1 MREYMR
7 TGRRMGEEGIDAWR
21 DRHDPDGCMPFAEA
35 VSIIQ
40 RSRDGH
46 LDESEMEPLYENED
60 YRLGISPDACL
71 LIHDNWHR
79 FFDDP
84 GPVYAY
90 GLHMV
95 RGFEALLVDMDMDA
109 VGHDGI
115 VMGSRCGSVRISP
128 DCHAVGTA
136 EPSAPEDISRL
147 VRAIHG
153 SLLDAIEPGMR
164 FDAGFGVS
172 LEVVR
177 LLGGEHWSDI
187 VMRADFDDGGGISF
201 TMYGIP
207 IPGHDCIELT
217 LGCSALRIPIPED
230 VVREESLACGK
241 GAEATRMFLAEHP
254 VGDGLLDGL
263 DDAHPI
269 PTNPTRVD
277 RSYKG
282 DEREYPFPDIFERYE
297 IWWGS
302 PLCLMS
308 PNNSEEDN
316 EVFSNRYYCWDDPET
331 VESQSECLKPNFLF
345 KPTGFEVTWYKH
357 PFRSMWMNQ
366 GLSPREIMH
375 MMALCERSVKRSNG
389 GASDDS

>member
-1 MREYMR
+1 M
-7 TGRRMGEEGIDAWR
+7 TC
-21 DRHDPDGCMPFAEA
+21 DGCMPFAE
-35 VSIIQ
+35 VISIVE
-40 RSRDGH
+40 RSRNGH
-46 LDESEMEPLYENED
+46 LDESEMEPLFENGD
-60 YRLGISPDACL
+60 YRLGISPDACV
-71 LIHDNWHR
+71 LIHDNWHS
-79 FFDDP
+79 FCEDP
-84 GPVYAY
+84 GPLYVY

-95 RGFEALLVDMDMDA
+95 RGFEVLMVDMDMDA
-109 VGHDGI
+109 VGLGGI

-128 DCHAVGTA
+128 DRHANRTA
-136 EPSAPEDISRL
+136 GPSAPEDISRL
-147 VRAIHG
+147 VRAVHG

-187 VMRADFDDGGGISF
+187 VMRADYDDGGGISF

-207 IPGHDCIELT
+207 IPDHDCIVLT

-241 GAEATRMFLAEHP
+241 GSEATRMFLAEHP

-263 DDAHPI
+263 DDARPS
-269 PTNPTRVD
+269 PSNPTRVGLWY
-277 RSYKG
+277 RG
-282 DEREYPFPDIFERYE
+282 DEREYPFPEIFERYE
-297 IWWGS
+297 VWWGS

-308 PNNSEEDN
+308 PDNSEEDN
-316 EVFSNRYYCWDDPET
+316 EVFSNRHYCWDDPET

-366 GLSPREIMH
+366 DLSPREIMH
-375 MMALCERSVKRSNG
+375 LMALCEGLSGVQG
-389 GASDDS
+389 SD